1 MFKWKRSHKA
11 QGSDEKAAELE
22 STFEKVDS
30 SGEYGASERIELK
43 EEPVYPQGAIELKEE
58 QKDSLESTSTNRAQE
73 VFELRQEASTQ
84 KLESTFEHA
93 ATLCDLAW
101 DSLDKPATESSDS
114 SPKAKSLEKVD
125 SSFETM
131 DCHANASAFARND
144 SKLDSSVDCH
154 EVQAV
159 LPMTAQD
166 AASEKVDSREKHI
179 VLFDLDGTLLD
190 SIDGIYHSFIHAC
203 GAAFSPT
210 RDEVRSLIGLPLV
223 EMFIAVGFEPKE
235 AQDRAIAYKNHYR
248 KIYLQETKLLPNVI
262 ESLIMASGF
271 AHLGVVT
278 TKTAQYSKQI
288 LQHFDI
294 LKFFSVVIGSE
305 DVQHPKPS
313 AEPILKA
320 LCSLPIAPKEQVF
333 MIGDT
338 IYDLEAAQNA
348 QINGVWVRSGYGVG
362 LESSANASFDNVYD
376 AVKALRAQ
384 AKEYDDNWH
393 SL

>member
-30 SGEYGASERIELK
+30 SGGYGASERIELK
-43 EEPVYPQGAIELKEE
+43 EEPAYPQGAIELKEE
-58 QKDSLESTSTNRAQE
+58 QKAPLESTSTNRAQE
-73 VFELRQEASTQ
+73 FELRQEASTQ

-93 ATLCDLAW
+93 ATLCDLAQ
-101 DSLDKPATESSDS
+101 DSLDKPTTESSDS

-131 DCHANASAFARND
+131 DCHANASAFDRND

-154 EVQAV
+154 AVQAM

-179 VLFDLDGTLLD
+179 LLFDLDGTLLD

-210 RDEVRSLIGLPLV
+210 RDEVRSLIGLPLA

-278 TKTAQYSKQI
+278 TKTALYSKHI

-294 LKFFSVVIGSE
+294 LKFFQVVVGSE
-305 DVQHPKPS
+305 DVEHPKPHP
-313 AEPILKA
+313 EPILKA

-338 IYDLEAAQNA
+338 IYDLEAAHNA
-348 QINGVWVRSGYGVG
+348 QINSVWVRSGYGVG